1 MVPEREENLPVVLPR
16 DVQISGKGGSPLAEV
31 ASFVNAICPKC
42 GGPARRDTD
51 TMDTFVESSWY
62 FLRYCSPTYD
72 RGMFEPDAAAYWM
85 PVDQYIGG
93 IEHAVLHLLYARF
106 YTKVLRDLGMLKVD
120 EPFRALLSQGMV
132 IKDGA
137 KMSKSKG
144 NVVDPDDLIRRYG
157 ADTARLFSLFA
168 APPEKDL
175 DWNDR
180 GVEGASRFLNR
191 IWRFVHTHLN
201 ELNGAVAWRGAA
213 GAGRDEPEASRANPG
228 IEPSEYKDE
237 VTGSAGHATG
247 HAISD
252 SGRTFR
258 RIIHGTIEKVTHD
271 IEHDFHFNTAISA
284 VMELVN
290 ALHDFERT
298 SLDGMAR
305 PERSALLREAVEAT
319 VLLLGPVS
327 PHITEELWAALG
339 HRESLFTRSWPVADP
354 LALARDEVEIV
365 VQVDGRVRGRLIAA
379 VGAQEAEIRAMALS
393 DGKVLPWLDG
403 RQVAKVV
410 VVPGRLVN
418 IVTRG

>member
-1 MVPEREENLPVVLPR
+1 MKINSGFLDGLGIEEAKRKAIDWLVAQGIGQAKINFRLRDWGISRQRYWGAPIPVLYCEKDGMVPEREENLPVVLPR

-31 ASFVNAICPKC
+31 ASFVNAVCPKC

-191 IWRFVHTHLN
+191 IWRFVHAHLA

-213 GAGRDEPEASRANPG
+213 EG
-228 IEPSEYKDE
+228 EPSAMHE
-237 VTGSAGHATG
+237 GSRRLRATRTLR
-247 HAISD
+247 HPAAP
-252 SGRTFR
+252 SG
-258 RIIHGTIEKVTHD
+258 
-271 IEHDFHFNTAISA
+271 AS
-284 VMELVN
+284 
-290 ALHDFERT
+290 
-298 SLDGMAR
+298 
-305 PERSALLREAVEAT
+305 
-319 VLLLGPVS
+319 
-327 PHITEELWAALG
+327 
-339 HRESLFTRSWPVADP
+339 FTRRS
-354 LALARDEVEIV
+354 R
-365 VQVDGRVRGRLIAA
+365 R
-379 VGAQEAEIRAMALS
+379 
-393 DGKVLPWLDG
+393 
-403 RQVAKVV
+403 
-410 VVPGRLVN
+410 
-418 IVTRG
+418 